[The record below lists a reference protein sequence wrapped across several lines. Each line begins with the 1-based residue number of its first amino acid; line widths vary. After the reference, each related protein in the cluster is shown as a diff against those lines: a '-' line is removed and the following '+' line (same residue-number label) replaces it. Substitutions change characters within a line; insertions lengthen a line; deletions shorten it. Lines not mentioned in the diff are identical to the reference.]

1 MKLHSYS
8 LVGALLAGAA
18 FAPASAADLGNS
30 DSGAASAD
38 SSLPIIVT
46 GNRVEYGVGKTSTAT
61 KTNTDVKDIPQALT
75 VVSSGQ
81 IEDQQLRSVGDMLLF
96 VPGASYN
103 AGEGNRDTLVLR
115 GNSSTAD
122 FFVDGVRDD
131 VQYFRDFYNVDRVE
145 ILKGPN
151 AMIFGRGGGGGIV
164 NRVLKRPSLGDYRS
178 LTASADGYGGFRLT
192 GDADQGLSGTVGAR
206 LNAMYEDG
214 HSFRRHVDLKRY
226 GINPTIAAVVGGTT
240 RIDVGYEHF
249 YDRRTADR
257 GVPANGDEPI
267 RGFRRTFFGDPDDSF
282 SKADVDVATMAVEHN
297 FSDGLT
303 LRNHTLLGD
312 YDKFYQNIYPTGFN
326 AAIGLVTLGAYN
338 NATTRRNLF
347 SQTDLVWENRLG
359 GIDQTLLFGFEVG
372 RERSRNFRHT
382 GTFLTGNTTPITDP
396 TVDVP
401 VVFAPDSDDANN
413 RVRATVSAAYVQDQ
427 IRPADWLE
435 IIAGL
440 RFDSFRLHVDDL
452 RPLDP
457 GEFARRDNLWSPR
470 LGLVLKPRANLSFY
484 ASYSRSYLPQSGD
497 QFSSLDADRAALKPE
512 RFDNY
517 EIGAKWEILDGLL
530 ATAAIYQL
538 DRTNTRAADPLDP
551 TRIVLTGAQRSRGLE
566 LGLERSVTSRWLV
579 SAGYTLQKA
588 EITETTSAAP
598 EGREVPLVPRHSFSL
613 WNRYDVTRHL
623 GVGLGIIARAKS
635 YASISNAVK
644 LPGYARV
651 DAALYYKLPWGMQA
665 QLNVENLLNA
675 HYFPSAN
682 NDNNIAP
689 GAPRSVRVTLGYR
702 F

>member
-1 MKLHSYS
+1 MKFRAIS
-8 LVGALLAGAA
+8 LIAVPFAA
-18 FAPASAADLGNS
+18 AAVAPASAADLG
-30 DSGAASAD
+30 SAD
-38 SSLPIIVT
+38 ADSTAAGESLPIIVT
-46 GNRVEYGVGKTSTAT
+46 GTRIEYGVRKTSIAT

-145 ILKGPN
+145 VLKGPN
-151 AMIFGRGGGGGIV
+151 AMTFGRGGGGGII
-164 NRVLKRPSLGDYRS
+164 NRVLKRPSLGTYRS
-178 LTASADGYGGFRLT
+178 LTASADGWGDLRFT
-192 GDADQGLSGTVGAR
+192 GDVDQPLGGNAGVR

-214 HSFRRHVDLKRY
+214 DSFRRHVDLKRY
-226 GINPTIAAVVGGTT
+226 GINPTAAGVVGGNT
-240 RIDVGYEHF
+240 RIDLSYEHF

-257 GVPANGDEPI
+257 GVPADGDEPI
-267 RGFRRTFFGDPDDSF
+267 KGFRRTFFGDPDDSF
-282 SKADVDVATMAVEHN
+282 SRANVDVATLAVEHS
-297 FSDGLT
+297 FSEGLT

-312 YDKFYQNIYPTGFN
+312 YDKFYQNIYPTGFS
-326 AAIGLVTLGAYN
+326 AATGLVTLGAYN

-372 RERSRNFRHT
+372 RERSRNRRET
-382 GTFLTGNTTPITDP
+382 GSFPGGNTAPITDP
-396 TVDVP
+396 TVDIRVI
-401 VVFAPDSDDANN
+401 FAPDADDANN
-413 RVRATVSAAYVQDQ
+413 RVRATVAAAYVQDQ
-427 IRPADWLE
+427 IRPAEWLE

-440 RFDSFRLHVDDL
+440 RFDSFRLHVDDFSL
-452 RPLDP
+452 AGG

-470 LGLVLKPRANLSFY
+470 LGVVLKPREDLSIY

-497 QFSSLDADRAALKPE
+497 QFSGLDATRAALKPE

-517 EIGAKWEILDGLL
+517 ELGAKWEVLHGLL

-538 DRTNTRAADPLDP
+538 DRTNTRAADPVDP

-598 EGREVPLVPRHSFSL
+598 KGREVPLVPRHSFSL
-613 WNRYDVTRHL
+613 WNRYDVTKQL
-623 GVGLGIIARAKS
+623 GVGLGIIARTKS
-635 YASISNAVK
+635 YEAISNNVK

-651 DAALYYKLPWGMQA
+651 DAALYYKLPWGMEA
-665 QLNVENLLNA
+665 QLNVENLFDA
-675 HYFPSAN
+675 HYFPTAN